1 VDGNALVGRSRELA
15 MLEDCLRT
23 ATGGSRGIVM
33 ITGEPGIG
41 KTRLLD
47 ELAARTVVAGGR
59 AVWGRT
65 WEVGLTPAYW
75 PWIQILGALA
85 EPDDPAP
92 ELVGL
97 DDRSDAASRLA
108 RFDIVGS
115 FLIRRA
121 TAQPLAILLDDLHA
135 ADASSLLLLEY
146 LARHVRTGRL
156 LIAITARDGESPLE
170 VEHALARIR
179 RDARRIVVGR
189 LDARDVAELVGPGVA
204 PELARRVHEL
214 SEGNPLFVAEL
225 VACIVAHGG
234 LEAIGQV
241 TGLRAMIRDRVARL
255 PDDTTHA
262 LSVAALLGREFRG
275 RVLADVLELAHDE
288 LDRRLAPALRIGVVT
303 RPASDRYRFSH
314 ALVAESLADEHP
326 ADEAARLHV
335 RAAAA
340 IERHDGD
347 DGAHAIAHHWLEASH
362 VDREAAVAAVERA
375 ARVALAQ
382 LGFEDAAALLE
393 RAIALCAGDRRRR
406 ATLLCARAE
415 ALQHAGR
422 HDLGRELGDQAADLA
437 RELGDGVLLARI
449 ALARGIEFRF
459 GETDR
464 ELVGLLREAL
474 AAMPAGDS
482 ALRARCL
489 ARLAAAE
496 QPAYDPAAP
505 VADARAAIAMARRI
519 GDRRT
524 RLDVIHVAFA
534 ALIEYVPPQELDELL
549 RELFVLASSPGDRL
563 IELRNRL
570 RHCFVT
576 LELAER
582 TQFDATVVA
591 FAELAESLGFARWLW
606 PVKLVHAMV
615 AILEGRFAD
624 ARLATDEAEAIGTT
638 AHDAQCER
646 TLMQHRFLAA
656 WTQTEPYGALAQRF
670 GAALPYLRASMTVFE
685 AQSRADIAAMRR
697 ALDQIAPMLA
707 TDYLT
712 SAALGDAIALC
723 HLAVPD
729 ARAAETYVRL
739 APLGGRVWVSSMTGF
754 ALQDIHDR
762 VLLVLASA
770 LGEWD
775 RIDTHGLA
783 ALAIAERLRATAW
796 VALVRADWA
805 AALDRR
811 AASPA
816 GRSDDRVRATELW
829 ADALATAVQLGM
841 PGLVARCR
849 AARGGDATPPV
860 PVVEPAV
867 RTEPDAADRITVGR
881 EGELWVV
888 GGRGSVARVR
898 DSRGIQ
904 MLARLIAEPGRE
916 LHVLDLV
923 GESGGVDTGSSG
935 EALDPKAKAAYR
947 KRLTVLTE
955 ELEEAEA
962 WADSIRAER
971 ARTEIEA
978 LTAELARAVGLGG
991 RDRKVGAAVERAR
1004 SNAQR
1009 RLSHAIQQLRAA
1021 APALGDH
1028 FQRTV
1033 RTGTFC
1039 IYDPR

>member
-1 VDGNALVGRSRELA
+1 

-23 ATGGSRGIVM
+23 ATGGSRAIVM

-108 RFDIVGS
+108 RFDVVGS

-146 LARHVRTGRL
+146 LARHGRAGRL
-156 LIAITARDGESPLE
+156 LIALTARDGEASLE
-170 VEHALARIR
+170 VEQALARIR

-189 LDARDVAELVGPGVA
+189 LDARDVAELVGTEVA
-204 PELARRVHEL
+204 PALARRVHEL
-214 SEGNPLFVAEL
+214 SDGNPLFVAEL
-225 VACIVAHGG
+225 VACIAAHGG
-234 LEAIGQV
+234 LEAMGQV
-241 TGLRAMIRDRVARL
+241 TGVRAMIRDRVARL
-255 PDDTTHA
+255 PDDTAHA
-262 LSVAALLGREFRG
+262 LAVAALLGREFRG
-275 RVLADVLELAHDE
+275 LVLADVLELAHE
-288 LDRRLAPALRIGVVT
+288 EIDRRLVPALRLGVVT
-303 RPASDRYRFSH
+303 RPAPDRYRFSH

-326 ADEAARLHV
+326 ADQAARLHV

-347 DGAHAIAHHWLEASH
+347 GGAHAIAHHWLLASH
-362 VDREAAVAAVERA
+362 IDRDAAVAAVERA

-393 RAIALCAGDRRRR
+393 RAIALCPGDTRRR
-406 ATLLCARAE
+406 AALLCARAE
-415 ALQHAGR
+415 AVQHAGN
-422 HDLGRELGDQAADLA
+422 HDVGRELCDQAADLA

-464 ELVGLLREAL
+464 ELVGLLRGAL
-474 AAMPAGDS
+474 AIMPAGDS

-496 QPAYDPAAP
+496 QPAHDPGGP

-534 ALIEYVPPQELDELL
+534 ALIEYVPPQELDDLL
-549 RELFVLASSPGDRL
+549 RELFALASSPGDRL

-582 TQFDATVVA
+582 TQFDAAVGA
-591 FAELAESLGFARWLW
+591 FTELAESLGFARWLW
-606 PVKLVHAMV
+606 PVKLVRAMV
-615 AILEGRFAD
+615 ALFEGRFAE
-624 ARLATDEAEAIGTT
+624 ARLAADEAQAIGEA
-638 AHDAQCER
+638 AHDTQCER

-656 WTQTEPYGALAQRF
+656 WTQTEPYGALAQRY
-670 GAALPYLRASMTVFE
+670 GAALPFLRASMIVFE
-685 AQSRADIAAMRR
+685 AQSRGDTAAMRSG
-697 ALDQIAPMLA
+697 LDQITPMLA
-707 TDYLT
+707 ADYLT
-712 SAALGDAIALC
+712 SAAMGDAIALC
-723 HLAVPD
+723 HLAAPD
-729 ARAAETYVRL
+729 GRAAETYARL
-739 APLGGRVWVSSMTGF
+739 APLAGRVWVSSMTGF
-754 ALQDIHDR
+754 ALQEIHDR

-770 LGEWD
+770 LGDWD
-775 RIDTHGLA
+775 RIDSHGSS
-783 ALAIAERLRATAW
+783 ALAIAERLGSTPW
-796 VALVRADWA
+796 IALVRADWA

-811 AASPA
+811 
-816 GRSDDRVRATELW
+816 GRPEDSARATELW
-829 ADALATAVQLGM
+829 GGALATAERLGM
-841 PGLVARCR
+841 PGLAARCR
-849 AARGGDATPPV
+849 AARGGDAV
-860 PVVEPAV
+860 PARVVVESPRTQPAGD
-867 RTEPDAADRITVGR
+867 PITIGR
-881 EGELWVV
+881 EGELWIVR
-888 GGRGSVARVR
+888 GRGCVARVR

-923 GESGGVDTGSSG
+923 GESGGVDTGSAG
-935 EALDPKAKAAYR
+935 EALDPRAKAAYR
-947 KRLTVLTE
+947 KRLTALTE

-962 WADSIRAER
+962 WADAGRAER

-991 RDRKVGAAVERAR
+991 RDRKVGAAAERAR

-1021 APALGDH
+1021 APTLGDH
-1028 FQRTV
+1028 FQHAV